1 MAKKKF
7 ADGGTVQSLGNSFGF
22 GGLKPSHGAVGFG
35 GTAETGYIT
44 PFDMPP
50 PNLGGGG
57 GGGGARGGLDTINQG
72 SATVS
77 SALDQIGTA
86 IGGGGGSGGF
96 ANQLKKGGAVKG
108 AMKSKI
114 STAQT
119 SGKKKNSCW

>member
-7 ADGGTVQSLGNSFGF
+7 ADGGTVDSLGGLFE
-22 GGLKPSHGAVGFG
+22 GLKPSHGLVGFG
-35 GTAETGYIT
+35 GTAETNYLT
-44 PFDMPP
+44 PFGGPRG
-50 PNLGGGG
+50 GGGG